1 MNHPNYSYI
10 CSHRTHRRSLERYY
24 TTRLVTSSRTHFESL
39 PSSTSIC
46 GDTSTRLL
54 QYTRSS
60 GITSDPFTVNH
71 RPRQRANDLVDTIAA
86 PAHAHTRAR
95 QLGRS
100 HAGPITRT
108 VVDRQD
114 AFANRTAYTP
124 RSLSPTGWAF
134 CIYAVNCLVAPCS
147 LVFFPLRCN
156 TSSAYCHTDNG
167 PSIESTPSL
176 NCTRTHTCSA
186 YHGVQTLDR

>member
-1 MNHPNYSYI
+1 MTYLKQCTKYNRH
-10 CSHRTHRRSLERYY
+10 
-24 TTRLVTSSRTHFESL
+24 
-39 PSSTSIC
+39 TSIH
-46 GDTSTRLL
+46 GDTSTRDATHG
-54 QYTRSS
+54 QQESP
-60 GITSDPFTVNH
+60 SDLFTVNH
-71 RPRQRANDLVDTIAA
+71 RPRQRAHDRVDTIAA

-100 HAGPITRT
+100 HSGPITRT
-108 VVDRQD
+108 VADRQD

-156 TSSAYCHTDNG
+156 TSSAYCHTRVS
-167 PSIESTPSL
+167 PAITPAT
-176 NCTRTHTCSA
+176 NHPYHPYTCPRPPLPRVTPFLA
-186 YHGVQTLDR
+186 VPLDSPHRELSNDP